1 LCVDIEDVVT
11 RAAKEL
17 IYACIADNPIITT
30 STCEGV
36 VSFAAGEEYAFGS
49 GGVEIVFSCTTDRY
63 LDFGIGEVESAI
75 EVVVEDGERVGTV
88 VFGDDLDTVGG
99 LGDFK
104 ACFGDKEGDI
114 GDLTEG
120 SVVAVKDGTGAD
132 DVTVLDGFGGES
144 I

>member
-1 LCVDIEDVVT
+1 VVK
-11 RAAKEL
+11 A
-17 IYACIADNPIITT
+17 
-30 STCEGV
+30 
-36 VSFAAGEEYAFGS
+36 
-49 GGVEIVFSCTTDRY
+49 
-63 LDFGIGEVESAI
+63 
-75 EVVVEDGERVGTV
+75 VVEDGEGGCAV

-114 GDLTEG
+114 GELADS
-120 SVVAVKDGTGAD
+120 SVVAVKEGTSTD